1 MPPDVYIAGVGMT
14 KFGKSDRSLPGL
26 MVEAGLRALSDAKLH
41 KIDYV
46 LIGVMSVEEFTG
58 ESNIAALI
66 TDRLGMP
73 GVPSARIETAS
84 STGSA
89 VFESAFYAVA
99 SGYHR
104 NVLIIAGE
112 KMTHLPTAR
121 TTKIL
126 AEVIDGDERK
136 YGASMPALAA
146 MIAQRY
152 RHDAKLAEKRLESV
166 LSKVAIKNHYN
177 GSLNPYAQ
185 FRKVINE
192 HDYANS
198 RLVSYPLR
206 TFDCAPITD
215 GAVAVVLTAEK
226 KLIQVSGL
234 GHATD
239 TLAVRHRDSL
249 TSFRS
254 TRLAAQQ
261 AYRMAKV
268 NPKDIS
274 FAEVHDA
281 FTPFEIIGTEDL
293 GFFPPKQGWK
303 AVEEGTTSI
312 HGKLPINPSGGL
324 KARGHPV
331 GASGLAQIAE
341 VVWQL
346 RGEMDAGR
354 QLLRELYRPLNLIEA
369 PILVTG
375 IESAELIKYASNAF
389 LATKISFINEMSML
403 CEQVGA
409 DVHAVARGMGLDG
422 RIGKKFLHA
431 GPGYGGSC
439 FPKDTQALVR
449 IAQEHG
455 VSSRIVET
463 VIEVNAAQ
471 KARMT
476 KKIRE
481 ALGGSETGKII
492 AVLGLTFKP
501 ETDDMRD
508 APSLSILPALLEK
521 GAMIRA
527 HDPQG
532 VHEAKTLLPAGIVY
546 CDKIYDTVEQADA
559 LVLLTEWN
567 VYRGL
572 DLERVQSLMNGRV
585 FCDLRNV
592 YEPEQMRAAGFEYV
606 CVGR

>member
-1 MPPDVYIAGVGMT
+1 MPPEVYIAGVGMT

-26 MVEAGLRALSDAKLH
+26 MVEAGLKALSDAGVRR
-41 KIDYV
+41 IDYV

-126 AEVIDGDERK
+126 AEVIDGNERK
-136 YGASMPALAA
+136 YGATMPALAA

-152 RHDAKLAEKRLESV
+152 RHDAKLSEKRLESV

-185 FRKVINE
+185 FQKVINE
-192 HDYANS
+192 NDYGNS
-198 RLVSYPLR
+198 RWVSYPLR

-254 TRLAAQQ
+254 TRLAAEQ

-293 GFFPPKQGWK
+293 GFFPPREGWK

-312 HGKLPINPSGGL
+312 QGKLPINPSGGL

-341 VVWQL
+341 VFWQL
-346 RGEMDAGR
+346 RGEMDAAR
-354 QLLRELYRPLNLIEA
+354 QIRGARIGLAQNIGGLANNNLVTILERTDRYRPIPVYWKPEFEPAPAELREMPPDPSVVEVGTLETFTTLHATPEGIPSPLTLGFVRTEEGSLI
-369 PILVTG
+369 
-375 IESAELIKYASNAF
+375 
-389 LATKISFINEMSML
+389 LAR
-403 CEQVGA
+403 
-409 DVHAVARGMGLDG
+409 ARQEEF
-422 RIGKKFLHA
+422 RIG
-431 GPGYGGSC
+431 
-439 FPKDTQALVR
+439 
-449 IAQEHG
+449 
-455 VSSRIVET
+455 
-463 VIEVNAAQ
+463 Q
-471 KARMT
+471 K
-476 KKIRE
+476 
-481 ALGGSETGKII
+481 
-492 AVLGLTFKP
+492 VQ
-501 ETDDMRD
+501 
-508 APSLSILPALLEK
+508 LEK
-521 GAMIRA
+521 VDDLFYLRASSAPEFLGEGVLKGIRNA
-527 HDPQG
+527 LFSHDRKEETP
-532 VHEAKTLLPAGIVY
+532 
-546 CDKIYDTVEQADA
+546 
-559 LVLLTEWN
+559 
-567 VYRGL
+567 
-572 DLERVQSLMNGRV
+572 
-585 FCDLRNV
+585 
-592 YEPEQMRAAGFEYV
+592 
-606 CVGR
+606 